1 MDEQLNERAEELAAA
16 DEQVGAEEG
25 AKPEPSKKRS
35 RKLAIIGAVVAVIVV
50 AGIGMFVW
58 HNDPSFCGALCHT
71 PMTTYGDTY
80 YAEADAP
87 TVDKWGNEVKNSS
100 AMLVVSHRE
109 KAGTDCLTC
118 HVPSIGQQIGEVVAT
133 ISGNYYYPLSE
144 VSTADLLRNSGK
156 ATEGKGDE
164 FCLNE
169 SCHNIT
175 RADLTEL
182 TSSLTRN
189 PHAWEHSEQPC
200 SDCHK
205 SHRASV
211 MQCTECHS
219 DAVVPDGWV
228 SAEEGKQIAESIYA

>member
-1 MDEQLNERAEELAAA
+1 MDEKTSAQEFVGKNGETAAP
-16 DEQVGAEEG
+16 
-25 AKPEPSKKRS
+25 AKKKSKK
-35 RKLAIIGAVVAVIVV
+35 LPIIGAIVAVIVV

-71 PMTTYGDTY
+71 PMTMYGDTY
-80 YAEADAP
+80 YSEANAP
-87 TVDKWGNEVKNSS
+87 ATDKWGNAVSNSNS
-100 AMLVVSHRE
+100 MLVVSHRE

-118 HVPSIGQQIGEVVAT
+118 HVPSIGQQMGEVAAT
-133 ISGNYYYPLSE
+133 ITGNYYYPLSE
-144 VSTADLLRNSGK
+144 VSTADLLVNSGH

-182 TSSLTRN
+182 TSDRVRN
-189 PHAWEHSEQPC
+189 PHAWEHAEQAC

-211 MQCTECHS
+211 MACTECHA

-228 SAEEGKQIAESIYA
+228 TAEEGKRIAEGIYM